1 MPRIKL
7 PPRIDAL
14 VKASRALAD
23 THTAMLVDSG
33 AKDEAFDVVD
43 AVNQAI
49 LGVTLAYEI
58 KDDG

>member
-1 MPRIKL
+1 MARIKL
-7 PPRIDAL
+7 PPRIAEL
-14 VKASRALAD
+14 TKAARILAD
-23 THTAMLVDSG
+23 AHTAMLVDSG